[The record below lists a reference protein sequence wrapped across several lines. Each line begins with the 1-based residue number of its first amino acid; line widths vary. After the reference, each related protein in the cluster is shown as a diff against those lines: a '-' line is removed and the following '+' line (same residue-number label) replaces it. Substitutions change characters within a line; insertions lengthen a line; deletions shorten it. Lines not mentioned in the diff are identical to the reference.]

1 MLELPTLTFIIPGRS
16 VLHLEVLTL
25 YFSTLAPACS
35 VTTLKETSHIL
46 RALVDVFGILTPMST
61 LSGLRPSTLG
71 LSLRRANLVKCAQA
85 GRQAGMIG
93 AGGGQGM
100 SAWYDCRRDDGTPS
114 HPSLREV
121 GKMKHILE

>member
-46 RALVDVFGILTPMST
+46 RGPGGCVWNPDPYVHAVPT
-61 LSGLRPSTLG
+61 LSGLRTSTLG
-71 LSLRRANLVKCAQA
+71 LSLRRVNLVKCAQA

-100 SAWYDCRRDDGTPS
+100 SAWYDCRRAEGTP
-114 HPSLREV
+114 
-121 GKMKHILE
+121 